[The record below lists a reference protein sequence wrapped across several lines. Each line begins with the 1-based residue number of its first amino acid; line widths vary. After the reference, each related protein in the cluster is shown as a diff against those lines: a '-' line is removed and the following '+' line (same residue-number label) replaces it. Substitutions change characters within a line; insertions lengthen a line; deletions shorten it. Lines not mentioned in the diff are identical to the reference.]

1 MKSLIIPF
9 PQSPHPSIPITLQS
23 VSLSFL
29 QGDVGDLEELS
40 IELTDGGAGY
50 FGHIQTEGWSLDPNE
65 DWITKLIAQGCKS
78 LDSQGK
84 DEDE

>member
-1 MKSLIIPF
+1 MKSLIIPL
-9 PQSPHPSIPITLQS
+9 PESPHPSIPITLQN

-29 QGDVGDLEELS
+29 QGEELQELS
-40 IELTDGGAGY
+40 IEFSDEGAG
-50 FGHIQTEGWSLDPNE
+50 FFAHIKTEGWSLDPNE
-65 DWITKLIAQGCKS
+65 DWITKLIAQVCKS